1 MMISIDE
8 QGSGP
13 LGGAYGDRG
22 VAIGCCQKQFA
33 TILCHLRDDVKHQL
47 ETAPSDESIF
57 DWVSQQAVHHQP
69 NQDWE
74 DTTVT
79 LLLKM
84 LSEAPTP
91 LRTLAASALAHMKT
105 VRKSSYI
112 WLH

>member
-1 MMISIDE
+1 MISINE
-8 QGSGP
+8 QRSGP
-13 LGGAYGDRG
+13 LGGAYGGRG

-47 ETAPSDESIF
+47 ESVPSNESIF
-57 DWVSQQAVHHQP
+57 DWVSRQNVDHQP
-69 NQDWE
+69 SQDWE

-84 LSEAPTP
+84 RSEAPTP
-91 LRTLAASALAHMKT
+91 LRTLAVSALAHMKA